1 MRTKSA
7 RYGIWTLIYAPKAAN
22 KGVQMEKVLLI
33 DFENIQNI
41 NLEQIEKF
49 DYRIYLFIGES
60 QNKIPFDLVKSAQK
74 LGDKLQWVKI
84 DGNGANA
91 LDFHIAYYL
100 GNQIEKDHNNEYI
113 ILSKDKGF
121 DPLVSFITKQNVK
134 CKRINSISEIVPLRK
149 SDNNNEKYIKILENL
164 KKIVKA
170 KRPRKNNTL
179 KQHVKTLFGKTLTD
193 EICNEIIDQLFIKG
207 VISEENGRL
216 IYDI

>member
-1 MRTKSA
+1 
-7 RYGIWTLIYAPKAAN
+7 
-22 KGVQMEKVLLI
+22 MEKVLLI